1 MFLDSHCHL
10 DDPAFDEDRDEVIS
24 KAAEAGLRYLLTIG
38 TDPQSAE
45 KALELAERFDFI
57 YAAAAVHPHD
67 AASADDQTL
76 SSLREFYSHSK
87 MIGIG
92 ETGLDFYYDNS
103 PREQQEKIF
112 RHFLRTALELDKP
125 LIFHLRD
132 PKDGPPLARERFFS
146 ILEEERPGKIKGIMH
161 CFTGGYDFAMQCIE
175 RGLMLSIP
183 GVVTFPKAEEL
194 HDAVRRLPYR
204 KLLVETDCPYLAP
217 VPERGRRNEPAFV
230 VHTAEKV
237 AELKNITT
245 ADLDRILTYNF
256 ETLFSLR
263 EPDRQRH
270 DILTYEIRGNL
281 YLNLTNR
288 CTCNCSFCDRTHG
301 ATVSGYHLG
310 LGREPEAAELITA
323 VGDPKR
329 YRQIVF
335 CGYGEPTIRLETL
348 KETARELKAQGA
360 AIRLNTNGHGE
371 LIHGRDILPELVGL
385 VDGISVSLNAADAGE
400 YVRLCRPDHG
410 EEAFEAVKRFI
421 RRSVELG
428 FETTA
433 SAVELPGRDPEAV
446 RRLAE
451 SLGAKFRTRFYNV
464 VG

>member
-10 DDPAFDEDRDEVIS
+10 DDPAFDDDRGEVIRR
-24 KAAEAGLRYLLTIG
+24 AAETGLRYLLTIG
-38 TDPQSAE
+38 TDPKSAE
-45 KALELAERFDFI
+45 KALALAESFDFI

-67 AASADDQTL
+67 AASVDDNAL
-76 SSLREFYSHSK
+76 AAFSEFYSHPK

-103 PREQQEKIF
+103 PREQQERVF
-112 RHFLRTALELDKP
+112 RHFLRLALELDMP
-125 LIFHLRD
+125 VIIHLRD

-146 ILEEERPGKIKGIMH
+146 ILDEECPAKIKGIMH

-175 RGLMLSIP
+175 RGLMISIP
-183 GVVTFPKAEEL
+183 GVVTFPKAEDL
-194 HDAVRRLPYR
+194 RDAVCRLPYR

-217 VPERGRRNEPAFV
+217 VPKRGKRNEPAFIE
-230 VHTAEKV
+230 HTAQKV
-237 AELKNITT
+237 AELKNITH
-245 ADLDRILTYNF
+245 ADLDRILAYNF
-256 ETLFSLR
+256 ETLFGLGER
-263 EPDRQRH
+263 GPQQD
-270 DILTYEIRGNL
+270 DNIAYEIRGNL

-288 CTCNCSFCDRTHG
+288 CTCNCSFCDRTRG

-310 LGREPEAAELITA
+310 LRREPEAAELIA
-323 VGDPKR
+323 AAGDPKR
-329 YRQIVF
+329 FRQIVF

-348 KETARELKAQGA
+348 KETARELKARGA

-385 VDGISVSLNAADAGE
+385 VDLISVSLNAANAED
-400 YVRLCRPDHG
+400 YVRLCLPDHG
-410 EEAFEAVKRFI
+410 EQAFEAVKNFI

-433 SAVELPGRDPEAV
+433 SAVELPGWDPEPI